1 MHKASEPHFN
11 PCLLRTIY
19 IATNRHMIASVPLTA
34 ITEAIQE
41 TEMLCKHRH
50 TNQTVVQ
57 G

>member
-1 MHKASEPHFN
+1 MCKANEPYFN
-11 PCLLRTIY
+11 HCLLGTIY
-19 IATNRHMIASVPLTA
+19 IATIRDMLASVPLTA

-41 TEMLCKHRH
+41 IKMLHKHRH